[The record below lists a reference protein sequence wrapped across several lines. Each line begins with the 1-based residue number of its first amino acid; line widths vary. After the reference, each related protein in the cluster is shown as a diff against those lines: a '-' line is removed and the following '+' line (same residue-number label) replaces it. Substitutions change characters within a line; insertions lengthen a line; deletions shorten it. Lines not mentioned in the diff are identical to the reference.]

1 MKYTVEVEGRQ
12 YQIEVQGGRMLV
24 DGQPLDVDVRR
35 IADLPL
41 YSLLVNSESAEVSV
55 EEEGHYRYRVML
67 GGELYTVVVQPP
79 GRAAAAG
86 RGRSSSAD
94 NVIRAPMPGLVASV
108 PAAPGQEVK
117 AGTVLVVLESMKME
131 NPLMAPA
138 DGVVTQVHVHPRESV
153 ERNQTLI
160 TLQFSNESELALS
173 GAKGARSQEPGEND
187 ASLLATGSS

>member
-12 YQIEVQGGRMLV
+12 YQIEVQGSRMLV

-67 GGELYTVVVQPP
+67 GGELYAVVVQPP
-79 GRAAAAG
+79 GRAAAPE
-86 RGRSSSAD
+86 RGHPSIAD
-94 NVIRAPMPGLVASV
+94 NIIRAPMPGLVASV
-108 PAAPGQEVK
+108 PVVSGQEVK

-153 ERNQTLI
+153 ERNQALI
-160 TLQFSNESELALS
+160 TLQFSNESELARS
-173 GAKGARSQEPGEND
+173 GAKGARSQEPGGND
-187 ASLLATGSS
+187 ASLLVTGSS